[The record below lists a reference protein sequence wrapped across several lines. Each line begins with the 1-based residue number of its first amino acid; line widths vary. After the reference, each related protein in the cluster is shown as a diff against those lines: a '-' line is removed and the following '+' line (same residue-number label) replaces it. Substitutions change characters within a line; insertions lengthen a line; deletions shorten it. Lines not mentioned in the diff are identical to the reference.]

1 MPALTP
7 RGRAG
12 GGLSTRAC
20 QRPKQSRRL
29 SLGQRQRLNSSLPTT
44 LELSPPS
51 DDPGSG
57 GRGSP
62 RHPTARGAP
71 SRPSL
76 PRSRA
81 PPQSHSRRYPT
92 RKRAPGGRESRA
104 VPTQGQ
110 RGAIG
115 SPGLHTHVTRR
126 TRFALHRPGCS
137 EAHPHPGGTVTPAP
151 ARCRPRARR
160 RGGSPGTH
168 RRAGRAGRP
177 AGTGAPQQP
186 NRHRA
191 SPPPNCHRRRRANR
205 EQLTAAPP
213 MPRAPRPRPAA
224 NGQRGGRAAP
234 AAAREGAAQE
244 RLRRGAGGRGEP
256 G

>member
-126 TRFALHRPGCS
+126 TRFALHRPGYP